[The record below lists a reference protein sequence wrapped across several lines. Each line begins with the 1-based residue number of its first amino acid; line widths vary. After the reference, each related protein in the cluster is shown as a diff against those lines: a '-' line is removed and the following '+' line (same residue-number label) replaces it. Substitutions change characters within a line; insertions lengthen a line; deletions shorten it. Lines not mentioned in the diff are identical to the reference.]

1 MSNILVISER
11 EEIIKVI
18 SSVCDGKAQTIHSS
32 EEAVSYIA
40 NNNINIVILDL
51 EVSDLNIFVAHEL
64 LKVCKSENNAKVII
78 VTSEKTESEIES
90 YKKLIH
96 TPDEF
101 IIDSD
106 LIINLDKLLKK
117 HSFSSPKINKEI
129 IEKPIVPKPFTEDIH
144 EEIEELDIFDNE
156 LLEEN
161 ETNQGIFTVSDS
173 KDHSGEI
180 DLTVED
186 SSEIKTN
193 EIITEETLN
202 EIPKEPKPDSDLIN
216 TELNKKDTII
226 SELKAEIISLEKQ
239 NEFMKSE
246 NKQLL
251 VDNNKFKETSEAHKK
266 KYEDISLE
274 LTNINNELNTI
285 KITTKETVEEKD
297 KEIKNMQNNYNEE
310 IENFNSIIEQ
320 SKSDKKILETSLM
333 DEIGLLKT
341 DNEILQKNNEE
352 KTKESDI
359 LKNELENIKNDL
371 ETKNIEIENL
381 KIEIGNIEKAKDEK
395 EKILISSIDHLKKNI
410 SSEEDKNNNY
420 EQKFNII
427 AEISKNLSEAV
438 KN

>member
-1 MSNILVISER
+1 MSDILVISER

-18 SSVCDGKAQTIHSS
+18 SSVCEGKEKIIHSS

-40 NNNINIVILDL
+40 DNNINIVILDL
-51 EVSDLNIFVAHEL
+51 EVNDLNIFVAHEL
-64 LKVCKSENNAKVII
+64 LKVCKSENNSAVII

-117 HSFSSPKINKEI
+117 HSISSPEINKEI
-129 IEKPIVPKPFTEDIH
+129 IDKPVAPNQFTEEIY
-144 EEIEELDIFDNE
+144 EEIEELNIFDNE
-156 LLEEN
+156 LLEED

-173 KDHSGEI
+173 KDYSGEI

-186 SSEIKTN
+186 SSEIITN
-193 EIITEETLN
+193 EIITEETLD
-202 EIPKEPKPDSDLIN
+202 EIPKKSKPETIELKLDNDLIN
-216 TELNKKDTII
+216 

-251 VDNNKFKETSEAHKK
+251 VDNNKFKETSEGHKK

-274 LTNINNELNTI
+274 LKNINNELNTI
-285 KITTKETVEEKD
+285 KIATKETVEEKD
-297 KEIKNMQNNYNEE
+297 KEIKNIQNNYKEE

-341 DNEILQKNNEE
+341 DKEVLQKNNEE
-352 KTKESDI
+352 KIKESDI
-359 LKNELENIKNDL
+359 LKNELENIKKDL
-371 ETKNIEIENL
+371 ETQNIEIENL
-381 KIEIGNIEKAKDEK
+381 KIEIGSIEKAKDEK

-427 AEISKNLSEAV
+427 ADISKSLSEAV
-438 KN
+438 N